1 MVRFCKLKID
11 FIWIGVAIMARQKRD
26 KVPKVLLRYCNDM
39 EHMVVHQNGILIHD
53 GYEGFP
59 KLTGREVL
67 QCLAE
72 SGIIELEEEEI
83 VDEEWS

>member
-1 MVRFCKLKID
+1 MT
-11 FIWIGVAIMARQKRD
+11 RQKKD

-39 EHMVVHQNGILIHD
+39 EHMIVHQNGILMHD

-59 KLTGREVL
+59 NLTGKEVL
-67 QCLAE
+67 KCLAE

-83 VDEEWS
+83 IDEED

>member
-1 MVRFCKLKID
+1 MI
-11 FIWIGVAIMARQKRD
+11 IIMARQKKD

-39 EHMVVHQNGILIHD
+39 EHMIVHQNGILIHD

-67 QCLAE
+67 QGLAE

-83 VDEEWS
+83 VDEE

>member
-1 MVRFCKLKID
+1 
-11 FIWIGVAIMARQKRD
+11 MARQKKDR
-26 KVPKVLLRYCNDM
+26 VPKVLLRYCKDM
-39 EHMVVHQNGILIHD
+39 EHMIVHQNEIVIHD

-83 VDEEWS
+83 TDKDNQ

>member
-1 MVRFCKLKID
+1 
-11 FIWIGVAIMARQKRD
+11 MARQKKD

-39 EHMVVHQNGILIHD
+39 EHMIVYQNGILIHD
-53 GYEGFP
+53 RYEGFP

-83 VDEEWS
+83 VD